1 MKRHSKNES
10 DDDDDDG
17 NQSDEQQVL
26 ADTTVYQEEETL
38 HPPQDDDDPNNVT
51 TVKAKRKR
59 KRKQGK
65 SKSGVTNNNTN
76 DEDGASS
83 TTKQSKVIVV
93 PEIQRTLYM
102 EGLPFDCTVEN
113 VREFFSETH
122 GCTDID
128 DLRLPLWQD
137 TKRLRGYGHIVFS
150 SVETTQRALRE
161 VNGQYLQGRYL
172 QLQQA
177 REKKGENDSNL
188 LVGTNTT
195 RDQPAGCHKIFV
207 KNLPYDATEAE
218 VEEAFKTFGKIIGPG
233 GVRLARN
240 YMTKEPKGFGYVEF
254 KNPEGA
260 FAAVMKSTKADG
272 ICIKGRR
279 VIVDYDE
286 GRIKGSFRAEDGRN
300 WKKVY
305 GGASNNHKR
314 KLSHAKRM
322 IK

>member
-1 MKRHSKNES
+1 MKRNSKKDES
-10 DDDDDDG
+10 DDDG
-17 NQSDEQQVL
+17 SQSDDQQAL
-26 ADTTVYQEEETL
+26 EDTTVCREEEKL
-38 HPPQDDDDPNNVT
+38 YPPQDDTDPNNVIA
-51 TVKAKRKR
+51 VKAKRKR
-59 KRKQGK
+59 KRKPGK
-65 SKSGVTNNNTN
+65 SKLGVTNNTTN
-76 DEDGASS
+76 DEDGTSS
-83 TTKQSKVIVV
+83 TTKQSKTLVA

-150 SVETTQRALRE
+150 SIETTQRALRE
-161 VNGQYLQGRYL
+161 VNGQFLQGRYL

-188 LVGTNTT
+188 LLGTNTT

-207 KNLPYDATEAE
+207 KNLPYDATEADVE
-218 VEEAFKTFGKIIGPG
+218 VAFQTFGKIIGPG

-240 YMTKEPKGFGYVEF
+240 YRTKEPKGFGYVEF

-260 FAAVMKSTKADG
+260 YAAVMKSTKADG

-305 GGASNNHKR
+305 GGTSNNNKR
-314 KLSHAKRM
+314 KLSRDRKE
-322 IK
+322 

>member
-1 MKRHSKNES
+1 MKQGHPPNEPE
-10 DDDDDDG
+10 DDDG
-17 NQSDEQQVL
+17 SRSDKPQALKEIT
-26 ADTTVYQEEETL
+26 DGREEDKSSPL
-38 HPPQDDDDPNNVT
+38 QDENGSTDVAT
-51 TVKAKRKR
+51 IKAKRKR
-59 KRKQGK
+59 KRKPGK
-65 SKSGVTNNNTN
+65 SKGVV
-76 DEDGASS
+76 GADIHDPL
-83 TTKQSKVIVV
+83 TTKHSMDAAA

-102 EGLPFDCTVEN
+102 EGLPFDCTAEM
-113 VREFFSETH
+113 VRKFFSETH

-150 SVETTQRALRE
+150 SIGTTHKALRE
-161 VNGQYLQGRYL
+161 VNGQYLQGRYI

-177 REKKGENDSNL
+177 REKTVDTNDGA
-188 LVGTNTT
+188 LVGSTSTT
-195 RDQPAGCHKIFV
+195 TQHRDQPVGCHKIFV
-207 KNLPYDATEAE
+207 KNLPYDTTE
-218 VEEAFKTFGKIIGPG
+218 VEVQEAFKTFGKIMDPG

-260 FAAVMKSTKADG
+260 YAAVMKSMKADG

-286 GRIKGSFRAEDGRN
+286 GRIKGSFRTEDGRN

-305 GGASNNHKR
+305 GGGSNSKKHKI
-314 KLSHAKRM
+314 SHTTVR
-322 IK
+322 

>member
-65 SKSGVTNNNTN
+65 SKSGVTINNTN
-76 DEDGASS
+76 DEDGTSS

-218 VEEAFKTFGKIIGPG
+218 VKEAFKTFGKIIGPG

-279 VIVDYDE
+279 VILDYDE